1 MAKLKSRNNLKLI
14 AGVVALAGVVL
25 LIVGIVLIAKANNE
39 ECTSSEEPETG
50 RCGYSSEAKRA
61 GLDKFLQKVQDT
73 YFELHPQD
81 LIFKPGGVKPDEYLA
96 EFKPYNPEP
105 GNLKRITDTARQLV
119 KQLKDLGVNTL
130 FLKPREKKSP
140 GAS

>member
-61 GLDKFLQKVQDT
+61 GLDKFL
-73 YFELHPQD
+73 
-81 LIFKPGGVKPDEYLA
+81 
-96 EFKPYNPEP
+96 
-105 GNLKRITDTARQLV
+105 
-119 KQLKDLGVNTL
+119 
-130 FLKPREKKSP
+130 
-140 GAS
+140 

>member
-39 ECTSSEEPETG
+39 ECTRSEEPETG

-81 LIFKPGGVKPDEYLA
+81 LIFKPGV
-96 EFKPYNPEP
+96 
-105 GNLKRITDTARQLV
+105 V
-119 KQLKDLGVNTL
+119 
-130 FLKPREKKSP
+130 
-140 GAS
+140 